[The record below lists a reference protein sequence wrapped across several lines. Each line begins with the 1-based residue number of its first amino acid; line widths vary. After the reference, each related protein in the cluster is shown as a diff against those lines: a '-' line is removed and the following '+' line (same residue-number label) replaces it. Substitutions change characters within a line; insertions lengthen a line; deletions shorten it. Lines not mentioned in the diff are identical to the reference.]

1 MSTDATAAPRTLAP
15 QISAAAPWPLAPQRG
30 RGQDAPVLAVSMAP
44 QLSTAVPRVLA
55 EHLSQRQRPWRRSA
69 AVPWRPPTQGR
80 TWPPPPLC
88 GAKGHGAA
96 KLICGTRV
104 HGTVAWARPLPRWRR
119 GGLGATLAAQGTG
132 RHAGRLC
139 GATND
144 GAAKL
149 CCGAMARAAAE
160 RARF

>member
-1 MSTDATAAPRTLAP
+1 MDDKPWGSSLREKLPRSVRLQYVNWGSKECQQMLLRRQECGA
-15 QISAAAPWPLAPQRG
+15 
-30 RGQDAPVLAVSMAP
+30 
-44 QLSTAVPRVLA
+44 AVPRVLA
-55 EHLSQRQRPWRRSA
+55 EQLSRRQRPWRRSA

-119 GGLGATLAAQGTG
+119 GGLGATLAGSAVPPTMAPQSCAAVPWLVAPQNGLGFENTFG
-132 RHAGRLC
+132 HRL
-139 GATND
+139 
-144 GAAKL
+144 
-149 CCGAMARAAAE
+149 
-160 RARF
+160 FSQFF